1 MAGDGRA
8 TTTERLQAFRSGRIA
23 ARLRRPFRSLPSR
36 IILSVFAAAL
46 VTSLV
51 VTWTS
56 TRTIGSFLRSKMD
69 QQFPA
74 ILRST
79 SERLTL
85 WYSQRELELE
95 TFARSDTVVQGFGGR
110 SAASADAR
118 EEVGHYLSYVL
129 ESFPQYDALFVL
141 STDGDVLLRVGDD
154 VDLGP
159 ARRRRLAA
167 VASPQVEDEHD
178 PSGRHLQI
186 ASAPIKD
193 ERRRRV
199 ASLHALVRVQ
209 ALSEVLRPEE
219 VGREAGVYVVSPAG
233 RVLLRSAGAP
243 PLERHELADDDFP
256 FMREHTH
263 EGGAPMVGSS
273 MSFPRF
279 GWTIVLDQTYDEAF
293 APVVAT
299 IREVLGVNL
308 GIVAVFGLIALLMA
322 RSIVRPIRA
331 LSEAAV
337 RIGRG
342 EPDVVIEGPASDDEI
357 GVLTRTFNE
366 MSLRL
371 QQSQQELEEQ
381 QLAIE
386 NANARLVAQNQELH
400 RMNEVFLQLS
410 ITDELTRLHNHRFFR
425 DHLPLEISRAER
437 TGEPLCLVLIDLDDF
452 KQLNDRFGH
461 AVGDAVLR
469 KVADVM
475 RAAVRDM
482 DLLAR
487 YGGEEFALLASQTS
501 LEGAVSLAEKIRSA
515 IARANFS
522 VVDPEGPKGVR
533 VTASFGVAQ
542 YRGDEKALFTEADR
556 ALYRAKAQ
564 GKDCV
569 VIEEPGSASAG

>member
-1 MAGDGRA
+1 
-8 TTTERLQAFRSGRIA
+8 
-23 ARLRRPFRSLPSR
+23 
-36 IILSVFAAAL
+36 
-46 VTSLV
+46 
-51 VTWTS
+51 
-56 TRTIGSFLRSKMD
+56 
-69 QQFPA
+69 
-74 ILRST
+74 
-79 SERLTL
+79 
-85 WYSQRELELE
+85 
-95 TFARSDTVVQGFGGR
+95 
-110 SAASADAR
+110 
-118 EEVGHYLSYVL
+118 
-129 ESFPQYDALFVL
+129 
-141 STDGDVLLRVGDD
+141 
-154 VDLGP
+154 
-159 ARRRRLAA
+159 
-167 VASPQVEDEHD
+167 
-178 PSGRHLQI
+178 
-186 ASAPIKD
+186 
-193 ERRRRV
+193 
-199 ASLHALVRVQ
+199 
-209 ALSEVLRPEE
+209 
-219 VGREAGVYVVSPAG
+219 
-233 RVLLRSAGAP
+233 
-243 PLERHELADDDFP
+243 
-256 FMREHTH
+256 
-263 EGGAPMVGSS
+263 
-273 MSFPRF
+273 
-279 GWTIVLDQTYDEAF
+279 
-293 APVVAT
+293 
-299 IREVLGVNL
+299 
-308 GIVAVFGLIALLMA
+308 
-322 RSIVRPIRA
+322 
-331 LSEAAV
+331 
-337 RIGRG
+337 
-342 EPDVVIEGPASDDEI
+342 SDDEI